1 VHPDVAVEETLV
13 MKRARLLFSW
23 RVLLLVLLAG
33 SALAGC
39 GPKGA
44 SPATATAP
52 KGETGI
58 PAAAGTAPGALPPAS
73 QRPEVGSGPAATAPR
88 PEDSRG
94 YVILVDGTR
103 IVIDLADGEV
113 RKDGLIAITR
123 RQALTHPVTGEVLGE
138 FTQEVGRARIVEVQP
153 KFSVAELIGFTP
165 GLTAKP
171 RDRVTVLPGGS

>member
-1 VHPDVAVEETLV
+1 
-13 MKRARLLFSW
+13 MRRAYLLFFW

-39 GPKGA
+39 SSTGV

-58 PAAAGTAPGALPPAS
+58 PATAEAAPGALPPAS

-88 PEDSRG
+88 SDDRRG
-94 YVILVDGTR
+94 YVVLVDGIR
-103 IVIDLADGEV
+103 IIIDLADGEV
-113 RKDGLIAITR
+113 RKDALIAITR
-123 RQALTHPVTGEVLGE
+123 REALTHPVTGEVLGE
-138 FTQEVGRARIVEVQP
+138 FIQEVGRARIVEVQP
-153 KFSVAELIGFTP
+153 KFSVAELIGFKP
-165 GLTAKP
+165 GLAVKP